1 MPSSDFNLQSVTCRE
16 DSLKFWEMFTPV
28 QGCGL
33 GSFGRILIFSSD
45 MGVWSDPGVLDGSR
59 YFGRIRVFLP
69 DPDVLF
75 GSGCFGRIRVFL
87 PDPDVLFGFGF
98 WSDLGV
104 MVGSGCFGRIRVF

>member
-75 GSGCFGRIRVFL
+75 GSGCYGRIRM
-87 PDPDVLFGFGF
+87 F
-98 WSDLGV
+98 WSDPGV
-104 MVGSGCFGRIRVF
+104 LVGSGCFWRSGSGIGFDKTFKCWI